1 MKAPSNNVTRMLE
14 AAGVAFQVF
23 QTPEEKLGAQGT
35 AAFLGVEP
43 SRVFKTIVARRT
55 ELGKKILAV
64 VPGDR
69 ELDLK
74 LLAQAL
80 GEKKVVLPTQKEA
93 EQMTGLLSGGISPL
107 ALINKGFEVL
117 VDESAWAWDSIH
129 LSAGQRG
136 LNLRLAPDDLV
147 RLVRGQR
154 ARLSLPGTVV

>member
-1 MKAPSNNVTRMLE
+1 MKSPSNNVTRMLE

-35 AAFLGVEP
+35 AAFLGVEA

-55 ELGKKILAV
+55 EPGKKILAV

-93 EQMTGLLSGGISPL
+93 EQMTGLLAGGISPL

-117 VDESAWAWDSIH
+117 VDESAWEWESIH

-136 LNLRLAPDDLV
+136 LNLRLAPGDLV

-154 ARLSLPGTVV
+154 ARLSLPGTVS